1 MARFLIFTLG
11 GASARARLIE
21 DLAPETCRLVWNQL
35 PASGP
40 CGHVMLGGTSCA
52 LNLDPGLVAPE
63 ENAAGLIQK
72 GDVMFI
78 HYNARERHGFPAAES
93 KIYWAY
99 DRYCMPRTPGK
110 MTPEYP
116 NVFAEFVGDA
126 KDFFKRCEDTFLG
139 GQKPLT
145 IAPLQE

>member
-1 MARFLIFTLG
+1 
-11 GASARARLIE
+11 
-21 DLAPETCRLVWNQL
+21 
-35 PASGP
+35 
-40 CGHVMLGGTSCA
+40 MLGGTSCA
-52 LNLDPGLVAPE
+52 LNLDPGLVVPE

-110 MTPEYP
+110 MTPEFP
-116 NVFAEFVGDA
+116 NVFAEFVGDTR
-126 KDFFKRCEDTFLG
+126 DFFNKCEDTFLG

-145 IAPLQE
+145 IVPLQE

>member
-1 MARFLIFTLG
+1 MARFLVFTLDG
-11 GASARARLIE
+11 VSARARLIE
-21 DLAPETCRLVWNQL
+21 DLAPETCRLVWGQL

-40 CGHVMLGGTSCA
+40 CGHAMFGGTSCA
-52 LNLDPGLVAPE
+52 FALDPAVVAPE

-78 HYNARERHGFPAAES
+78 HYSARERHGFPAAES

-116 NVFAEFVGDA
+116 NVFAEFVGDKTA
-126 KDFFKRCEDTFLG
+126 FFDRCQRTFLG

-145 IAPLQE
+145 IAALQE

>member
-1 MARFLIFTLG
+1 MARFLVFTLG

-21 DLAPETCRLVWNQL
+21 DLAPETCRLVWGQL

-52 LNLDPGLVAPE
+52 LNLDSRVVAPE
-63 ENAAGLIQK
+63 ENAAGMIQK

-116 NVFAEFVGDA
+116 NVFAEFVGDTA
-126 KDFFKRCEDTFLG
+126 KFFERCAATFLG

-145 IAPLQE
+145 IAPLQD